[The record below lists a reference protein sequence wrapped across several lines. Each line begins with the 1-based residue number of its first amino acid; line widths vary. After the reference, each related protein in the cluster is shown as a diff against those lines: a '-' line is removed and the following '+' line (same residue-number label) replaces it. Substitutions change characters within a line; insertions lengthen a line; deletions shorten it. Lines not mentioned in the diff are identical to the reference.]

1 MCLYIF
7 KNKLYNNTIMV
18 IHYSQESLEE
28 IISSDDF
35 LSKYDSYKLD
45 NKDKIDDLINFL
57 SSLDVNKRYYKMS
70 VSSKNRT
77 FQNNLSEETQCIKY
91 INNQLN
97 KLTIDNIDLIKT
109 NIHSKILDH
118 KELIPLVIDEI
129 IDICIKQISYIDVYL
144 IILDDILSIQK
155 VDISIQIDKK
165 IELVYIENTYTV
177 DYDSLCKLNKNIDDS
192 IGLSILI
199 IKLELKSLIK
209 GYIIPIIQKM
219 LDNIVLDNDDTV
231 FKYVMS
237 LYNIFKLLDKQYI
250 IINKDKLINLSNE
263 KISKRNKF
271 KIMDILDLV

>member
-1 MCLYIF
+1 
-7 KNKLYNNTIMV
+7 MV

-35 LSKYDSYKLD
+35 LSNYESYKLD
-45 NKDKIDDLINFL
+45 NKDKINDLINFL

-97 KLTIDNIDLIKT
+97 KLTTDNIKSIKT
-109 NIHSKILDH
+109 NIHSKIIDH

-144 IILDDILSIQK
+144 IILDDILLIQK
-155 VDISIQIDKK
+155 VDISVQIDKK

-199 IKLELKSLIK
+199 IKLELNSLIK
-209 GYIIPIIQKM
+209 GYTVPIIQKM

-231 FKYVMS
+231 FKYVIS
-237 LYNIFKLLDKQYI
+237 LYNIFKLLGKQYI
-250 IINKDKLINLSNE
+250 IIYKERLIKLSKE

>member
-1 MCLYIF
+1 
-7 KNKLYNNTIMV
+7 MV
-18 IHYSQESLEE
+18 IHYSPESLEE

-45 NKDKIDDLINFL
+45 NKDKIDNLINFL
-57 SSLDVNKRYYKMS
+57 NLLDVNKRYYKMS
-70 VSSKNRT
+70 ISSKNKK

-250 IINKDKLINLSNE
+250 IINRDKLINLSNE